1 MTETV
6 SQTREN
12 KMGTMPIFKLLVSM
26 AVPMMISM
34 MVQALYNVVDSIF
47 VSKLSKQALEAV
59 TFAFPIQN
67 LMIAV
72 ATGIG
77 VGINALLSKSL
88 GEKKFEKAND
98 VAIQGLLLNL
108 IGYALFLA
116 LGLFTTKLLISSQTA
131 NPGIIKDGTSYLRI
145 CLIFSFGLFTQVTF
159 ERFLQSTGKTF
170 YSMIVQICGAVTNI
184 ILDPILIFGL
194 LGFPKMGIAGA
205 AAATVIGQMVAGI
218 VGIIINETKN
228 KEIVIRPNKMKPNGK
243 MMGSILYIAVP
254 SILLASI
261 GSVTTYAMNKIL
273 DKYENAVAVFG
284 VYFKLQS
291 FVFMPVFGLNNGMV
305 PIIAYNYGA
314 RNKERILKT
323 MKYALMLAVSLMLI
337 GLTIFNTM
345 PETLLAMFNAD
356 AGMVS
361 VGIMALKRISLSF
374 IFAGFCIISIS
385 VCQAFGF
392 SIYGLIVSILRQLII
407 LIPVAYII
415 SIINPTTPANIWF
428 AFPIAEFVAIIV
440 SLAFLRRVF
449 KKVNL

>member
-1 MTETV
+1 MTDALT
-6 SQTREN
+6 QTKEN
-12 KMGTMPIFKLLVSM
+12 KMGTMPVFKLLITM

-47 VSKLSKQALEAV
+47 VSMLSKQALEAV

-72 ATGIG
+72 GTGIG
-77 VGINALLSKSL
+77 VGINALLSKAL
-88 GEKKFEKAND
+88 GEKRFDRANH
-98 VAIQGLLLNL
+98 VAAQGLLLNL
-108 IGYALFLA
+108 FGYIIFLI
-116 LGLFTTKLLISSQTA
+116 LGIFASKILISSQTS
-131 NPGIIKDGTSYLRI
+131 NPDIIKQGTDYLRI
-145 CLIFSFGLFTQVTF
+145 CLLFSFGLFTQITF
-159 ERFLQSTGKTF
+159 ERFLQSTGRTF
-170 YSMIVQICGAVTNI
+170 YAMIVQISGAITNI

-205 AAATVIGQMVAGI
+205 AAATVIGQIIAGI
-218 VGIIINETKN
+218 VGIILNEKKN
-228 KEIVIRPNKMKPNGK
+228 KEIVIRPNKMKPDPK

-291 FVFMPVFGLNNGMV
+291 FIFMPVFGLNNGMV

-314 RNKERILKT
+314 RNKERIVKT
-323 MKYALMLAVSLMLI
+323 MKYALMVAVGLMLI
-337 GLTIFNTM
+337 GLVIFNTI
-345 PETLLAMFNAD
+345 PEKLLAMFNAD
-356 AGMVS
+356 AGMID

-392 SIYGLIVSILRQLII
+392 SIYGLIVSVLRQLVI
-407 LIPVAYII
+407 LIPVAYLI
-415 SIINPTTPANIWF
+415 SLINPTSPANIWF
-428 AFPIAEFVAIIV
+428 AFPIAEIMAIIV